1 MRSKK
6 NKTLQKY
13 KILHY
18 NTSRKSIP
26 SKRYR
31 KRKVSKTTKVKML
44 KKTKGKRM
52 FSKKKSKKK
61 SKRVIGGGFCKNSA
75 FVGKSWNVES
85 GGNYYPY
92 SKNGIVIGGINKQLG
107 GGIVDYIPQD
117 LVNLYR
123 SGGTGLANYVNNYKG
138 KDEYVSPYPEVQPE
152 IDNNVKFISTK
163 FPDVEKIFNNSQK
176 SVINL

>member
-1 MRSKK
+1 MRSRK
-6 NKTLQKY
+6 NKRLQKY
-13 KILHY
+13 KNSSY
-18 NTSRKSIP
+18 KTSKKSIR

-31 KRKVSKTTKVKML
+31 KGKLSKR
-44 KKTKGKRM
+44 TKGRRM
-52 FSKKKSKKK
+52 FSKKKSKKVV
-61 SKRVIGGGFCKNSA
+61 SGGFGKNNA
-75 FVGKSWNVES
+75 FAGELWNVET
-85 GGNYYPY
+85 GGNYYPH
-92 SKNGIVIGGINKQLG
+92 SKNGIVVGGINKQSG

-123 SGGTGLANYVNNYKG
+123 SGETVLANYVNNYKG

>member
-1 MRSKK
+1 
-6 NKTLQKY
+6 
-13 KILHY
+13 
-18 NTSRKSIP
+18 
-26 SKRYR
+26 
-31 KRKVSKTTKVKML
+31 
-44 KKTKGKRM
+44 M
-52 FSKKKSKKK
+52 FSKKKSK
-61 SKRVIGGGFCKNSA
+61 RVVSGGFGKNSA

-92 SKNGIVIGGINKQLG
+92 SKNGIVVGGINKQMG

-123 SGGTGLANYVNNYKG
+123 SGATGLANYVNNYKG
-138 KDEYVSPYPEVQPE
+138 KDEYVSPYPEVQPG

-176 SVINL
+176 TVINL